1 MDVTDKRIGTV
12 LEQINSI
19 SKGQK
24 EYLSSLF
31 REAPLWLMDCMTIYK
46 CDKDVVF
53 IREGTP
59 VDSVLIMVEGAVKAV
74 DHRIFGIEY
83 DYMRFYAV
91 KMFGSMEM
99 LLDIDQYKTTLKT
112 VTPCI
117 FLVIPG
123 ERFIDWIDKDMNAL
137 RMETKSM
144 GTYLLEQGRRERS
157 FLFLNGMDRL
167 MMVFMRSYEWQHA
180 DNENG
185 GCVVNYTRQE
195 LSDNSGLSVKTIN
208 RSVKKLVEDGY
219 ISRRGNKI
227 LISTEQYEAI
237 SEYLNKIVIE

>member
-1 MDVTDKRIGTV
+1 MDVTDKKIGTV
-12 LEQINSI
+12 LEQLNSI
-19 SKGQK
+19 SLEQK
-24 EYLSSLF
+24 KYLSQLF
-31 REAPLWLMDCMTIYK
+31 REAPLWLMDCMTILK
-46 CDKDVVF
+46 CDSDQVF

-59 VDSVLIMVEGAVKAV
+59 VDRVLIMVEGTVKAV

-99 LLDIDQYKTTLKT
+99 LLDIDMYKTTLKT

-117 FLVIPG
+117 FLEIPSD
-123 ERFIDWIDKDMNAL
+123 RFIDWIGKDMNAL

-144 GTYLLEQGRRERS
+144 GSYLLEQGRRERS

-167 MMVFMRSYEWQHA
+167 MMVFMRSYEWQH
-180 DNENG
+180 DG
-185 GCVVNYTRQE
+185 GCCVVVYTRQE

-208 RSVKKLVEDGY
+208 RSVKKLTEDGY

-227 LISTEQYEAI
+227 LISAEQYSAI
-237 SEYLNKIVIE
+237 ADYLKKIGVE